1 MKGGATEQGKEVNV
15 PPSPDLALERHYSI
29 HEISKLWGI
38 STKKARTLFKGEP
51 GVLEFGGKGS
61 RFKREYVTRQIPE
74 SVLMRVHTR
83 LRKSE

>member
-1 MKGGATEQGKEVNV
+1 MKGGATEQGKEVSV
-15 PPSPDLALERHYSI
+15 PPSPDISLERHYSI
-29 HEISKLWGI
+29 QEVSKLWGV
-38 STKKARTLFKGEP
+38 STKKVRTLFKREP

-61 RFKREYVTRQIPE
+61 RFKRGYVTRQIPE